1 MHEVSLFE
9 AILHTNIINF
19 IIVIYI
25 LRLVFKKANLGALL
39 DKLAEEVKNSIDKS
53 NADAKKAMDEY
64 KNAEDFVKDTEYLQK
79 QIKKQ
84 AKLSIENITK
94 RIEEKTTNQ
103 QNELKQHLHKV
114 FDSQTKEFK
123 NLTYKSIFEASVALA
138 KEEVLKRLDDNMH
151 KKLINTSID
160 ELDKI
165 EGSLY

>member
-123 NLTYKSIFEASVALA
+123 NLTYKSIFKASVALA